1 MTPASKAW
9 WTERRVVALSS
20 LVATWLFF
28 IEYLPPLRRVHFI
41 WDIDGFHYPLLNYAF
56 KTLHAGRF
64 PEWDSAIYCGVSF
77 AGNIQAGLFYPFNW
91 LLFAVNWPRGGMTF
105 MSIQVLLAFHFW
117 LGFLFTYL
125 WLRDRGLRS
134 LAAICG
140 GASFAFSGFLLNE
153 AQHLGATCGII
164 WILLALWGIDQA
176 SRSKSWHPLWKVVAA
191 SALCFL
197 AGYSFTWTA
206 LCACA
211 LIYALAVRGRLWLAP
226 ATLAALVLSLLVS
239 MVQVLPAAEAASMKL
254 VWGRFGNGGL
264 PSLRQYFTL
273 VMPNYYGYQRGTPPG
288 IDQPYLYLGLAALF
302 AVGWLLW
309 RRGLRAAVPALA
321 LVGGCHW
328 IMLDPFG
335 WIAALFRSLTPL
347 DQMVREWNLL
357 ASIPLAAALLTGV
370 ALDDFLSR
378 PAGRSRPWFRLTALV
393 VALGWTLRQLLVW
406 MGQGRALLAG
416 EASFV
421 EVAVGLVCFG
431 LVLVALRAEA
441 RPRWGMA
448 LAGVLLLLVWSDAKV
463 YGTNRRF
470 DADQGSID
478 RIYRSDARTGG
489 PGWAGMDIADYRR
502 ILAAPTFRVAENDN
516 PTLKDVRHYGVTTP
530 QGSDPMVPAQYIKEL
545 EGSATFTS
553 ERTFRFDPANPSIW
567 DRLAIRYVMSV
578 RDGPFYQALLASP
591 HFRQTPTRSFN
602 AVFEFLDAKPAYRWA
617 AGKVEVTRWIP
628 EHREFVLDSTS
639 GGDFVL
645 IEQFYPGWRAFLDG
659 RPVPIRRYSKAFQQV
674 SVPAGPHRLQFEY
687 RARGLRLGAL
697 ISLVSCLGLWLG
709 MRLSAPQPVKSGSVP
724 S

>member
-1 MTPASKAW
+1 
-9 WTERRVVALSS
+9 
-20 LVATWLFF
+20 
-28 IEYLPPLRRVHFI
+28 VHFI
-41 WDIDGFHYPLLNYAF
+41 WDIEGFHYPLLNYAF
-56 KTLHAGRF
+56 RSLHAGRF
-64 PEWDSAIYCGVSF
+64 PEWDPAIYCGISF

-105 MSIQVLLAFHFW
+105 MSIQLLLVLHFW

-125 WLRDRGLRS
+125 WLRDRGLRW

-140 GASFAFSGFLLNE
+140 GASFAFSGFLLGE

-164 WILLALWGIDQA
+164 WIPLALWGIDQA
-176 SRSKSWHPLWKVVAA
+176 SRAKSWRPLWKVVAA

-197 AGYSFTWTA
+197 AGYSFTWAA
-206 LCACA
+206 LCACV

-239 MVQVLPAAEAASMKL
+239 MVQILPAAEAASMKL
-254 VWGRFGNGGL
+254 VYGRFGNGGI
-264 PSLRQYFTL
+264 PPLREYFTL
-273 VMPNYYGYQRGTPPG
+273 VMPNYHGYQRGTPPG
-288 IDQPYLYLGLAALF
+288 IDQPYLYLGVAALF

-321 LVGGCHW
+321 LVGGCHL

-335 WIAALFRSLTPL
+335 WFAALFRRLTPL
-347 DQMVREWNLL
+347 DQMVREWNLM

-378 PAGRSRPWFRLTALV
+378 GAGRSRPWVRLTALV

-406 MGQGRALLAG
+406 AGQGRALLAG
-416 EASFV
+416 EAGFA
-421 EVAVGLVCFG
+421 EVAVALVCLG
-431 LVLVALRAEA
+431 LVLAALRAEA
-441 RPRWGMA
+441 RPRWRTA

-470 DADQGSID
+470 DADRGD
-478 RIYRSDARTGG
+478 VDWDHRFDARTGAA
-489 PGWAGMDIADYRR
+489 GWDGTDIADYRR
-502 ILAAPTFRVAENDN
+502 MLAAPTFRVAENDN
-516 PTLKDVRHYGVTTP
+516 PTLKDVRHYGVATP
-530 QGSDPMVPAQYIKEL
+530 QGSDPMVPAKYIREL

-578 RDGPFYQALLASP
+578 RGGPHYQALLASP
-591 HFRQTPTRSFN
+591 RFRLLKPSQAFD
-602 AVFEFLDAKPAYRWA
+602 AVFEFLDAKPAYRWP
-617 AGKVEVTRWIP
+617 AGKVEVARWLP
-628 EHREFVLDSTS
+628 EHREFTLDSAS

-674 SVPAGPHRLQFEY
+674 SVPAGPHRLHFEY
-687 RARGLRLGAL
+687 RAHGLRLGAL
-697 ISLVSCLGLWLG
+697 ISLASCLGLLAA
-709 MRLSAPQPVKSGSVP
+709 MRTLPAR
-724 S
+724 